1 MLRARRSAMWDWF
14 VLLSGQLV
22 RDSQMVPV
30 GSVPLGAS
38 FSLAVS
44 QSALSESSEE
54 RGTGS
59 LTEHMLRKLLWA
71 ARWEMV
77 FPQGASGHLGL
88 PDSSR
93 ADSD

>member
-1 MLRARRSAMWDWF
+1 
-14 VLLSGQLV
+14 
-22 RDSQMVPV
+22 MVPV

-38 FSLAVS
+38 FSFAVS

-93 ADSD
+93 AASD